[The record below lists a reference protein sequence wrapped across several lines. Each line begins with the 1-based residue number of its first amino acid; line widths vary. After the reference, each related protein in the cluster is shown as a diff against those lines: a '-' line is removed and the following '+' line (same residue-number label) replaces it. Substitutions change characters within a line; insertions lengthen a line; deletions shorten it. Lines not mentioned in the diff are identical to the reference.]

1 MMGKSGLL
9 AVMGWRNLWR
19 NPRRTGLILVAV
31 GIGVWS
37 TLSFTA
43 LLQAWSASSLQTAL
57 IDMTGQGQI
66 HARGYL
72 DNPGVAHRMA
82 PPRASLKALLK
93 RPEVQQW
100 ASRVRVPAAIQSAY
114 ETMPVSL
121 IGIDPAREQGLS
133 FIATAVSA
141 GQPLA
146 SADSPGILLGR
157 ELARRL
163 RIKVGQRI
171 VLMSQDA
178 NGALAER
185 GFRVNGLFSAT
196 RQAEKRYVFVGIRQA
211 QSMLDM
217 GQSITGIAFDL
228 HDINHLNS
236 FLGQLRQVVPKLDVQ
251 SWESLRPVAKA
262 VSQLSNSFILMWIFI
277 IFVLMALGIVNT
289 LLMSLHERVRELA
302 LLQALGLRPKLIFT
316 QVMMESALVVLLG
329 VVLGMVLAAVTVLAF
344 HNGLNLGFLARGS
357 EWLGAGQVLYPRL
370 NISQFLGIGALIWV
384 LGFTAS
390 LLPAWRIVHRVP
402 IEAINRSPT

>member
-1 MMGKSGLL
+1 MMARLGLL
-9 AVMGWRNLWR
+9 AAMGWRNLWR

-72 DNPGVAHRMA
+72 DNPGVAQRMA
-82 PPRASLKALLK
+82 PPRAELKALLN

-100 ASRVRVPAAIQSAY
+100 APRVRVPAAIQSAY

-141 GQPLA
+141 GQALA
-146 SADSPGILLGR
+146 GVDAPGILLGR

-171 VLMSQDA
+171 VLMSQDVS
-178 NGALAER
+178 GALAER
-185 GFRVNGLFSAT
+185 GFKVSGLFSGT
-196 RQAEKRYVFVGIRQA
+196 QQAEKRYVFVSIQQA

-217 GQSITGIAFDL
+217 GQSITGIAFNL
-228 HDINHLNS
+228 HDINHLHS
-236 FLGQLRQVVPKLDVQ
+236 FLGQVRQAFPKLDVQ
-251 SWESLRPVAKA
+251 SWETLRPVAKA
-262 VSQLSNSFILMWIFI
+262 MSQLSNSFILMWIFI
-277 IFVLMALGIVNT
+277 IFILMAFGIVNT

-329 VVLGMVLAAVTVLAF
+329 VVLGMVLAAVTVLIF
-344 HNGLNLGFLARGS
+344 HNGLNLGFLARGA

-390 LLPAWRIVHRVP
+390 LLPAWRIVHHVP

>member
-9 AVMGWRNLWR
+9 AAMGWRNLWR

-72 DNPGVAHRMA
+72 DNPGVAQRMA
-82 PPRASLKALLK
+82 PPRAKLEALLS

-100 ASRVRVPAAIQSAY
+100 APRVRVPAAIQSAY
-114 ETMPVSL
+114 ETLPVSL
-121 IGIDPAREQGLS
+121 TGIDPARELGLS

-146 SADSPGILLGR
+146 GVDSPGILLGR

-163 RIKVGQRI
+163 RIQVGQRI
-171 VLMSQDA
+171 VLMSQ
-178 NGALAER
+178 NVGGALAER
-185 GFRVNGLFSAT
+185 GFKVSGLFSAT
-196 RQAEKRYVFVGIRQA
+196 HQAEKRYVFVSIRQA

-217 GQSITGIAFDL
+217 GQSITGIAFNL
-228 HDINHLNS
+228 HNINHLNS
-236 FLGQLRQVVPKLDVQ
+236 FLGQLRQAFPKLDIQ
-251 SWESLRPVAKA
+251 SWETLRPVAKA
-262 VSQLSNSFILMWIFI
+262 MSQLSNSFILMWIFI
-277 IFVLMALGIVNT
+277 IFVLMAFGIVNT

-302 LLQALGLRPKLIFT
+302 LLQALGLRPKLIFI

-329 VVLGMVLAAVTVLAF
+329 VVLGMVLAAVTVLVF
-344 HNGLNLGFLARGS
+344 HNGLNLGFLARGA

-370 NISQFLGIGALIWV
+370 NISQFLGISALIWV

-390 LLPAWRIVHRVP
+390 LLPAWRIVHHVP